1 MKKAHSKG
9 NRRIADIPV
18 VIFCGGRGSR
28 LKEETEV
35 IPKPL
40 VPIGER
46 PILWHIMKIYY
57 AQGFR
62 RFILLLGYKGEKI
75 KDYFCNY
82 MLYTSDFTLSPHAH
96 SAKAVYH
103 QRPAED
109 WHITFVETGLNT
121 QTGGRLRQIESY
133 IKTPFFMLTYGDGVG
148 NVDLKKLMGTHRAKK
163 RLVTMTGVFPPSR
176 FGEVL
181 IEKGEVI
188 GFNEK
193 PARTDVLVN
202 SGFYAVDRKIFQSL
216 RDDDSLNFEKDV
228 LPSLAERGQLSVYP
242 HDGYWQCMDTIRDME
257 VLQSEWEGRT
267 APWKVW
273 R

>member
-1 MKKAHSKG
+1 M
-9 NRRIADIPV
+9 PV

-28 LKEETEV
+28 LKEETEI

-46 PILWHIMKIYY
+46 PILWHIMKMYY

-62 RFILLLGYKGEKI
+62 RFILLLGYKGDKI

-82 MLYTSDFTLSPHAH
+82 MLYASDFTLSPRAHA
-96 SAKAVYH
+96 AKASFH
-103 QRPAED
+103 RRPAED
-109 WHITFVETGLNT
+109 WHITFVETGLDT

-148 NVDLKKLMGTHRAKK
+148 DIDLKKLIATHREKK
-163 RLVTMTGVFPPSR
+163 KLVTLTGVFPPSR

-181 IEKGEVI
+181 LENGDVV

-202 SGFYAVDRKIFQSL
+202 SGFYVVDRSIFTSL
-216 RDDDSLNFEKDV
+216 RDDNSLNFEKEV
-228 LPSLAERGQLSVYP
+228 LPSLAERRELAVHP
-242 HDGYWQCMDTIRDME
+242 HGGYWQCMDTIRDME
-257 VLQSEWEGRT
+257 VLNAAWASSD

-273 R
+273 A

>member
-1 MKKAHSKG
+1 MKKAH
-9 NRRIADIPV
+9 RRGKTKLSDVPV

-28 LKEETEV
+28 LKEETEI

-46 PILWHIMKIYY
+46 PILWHIMKIYH

-82 MLYTSDFTLSPHAH
+82 MLYTSDFTLSPQVH
-96 SAKAVYH
+96 SAKATYH
-103 QRPAED
+103 RRPAED

-121 QTGGRLRQIESY
+121 QTGGRLRQVENY

-148 NVDLKKLMGTHRAKK
+148 NVDLRKLVDSHTAKK

-181 IEKGEVI
+181 LKNGEVV

-193 PARTDVLVN
+193 PARTDMLVN
-202 SGFYAVDRKIFQSL
+202 SGFYAIDRDIFRSL
-216 RDDDSLNFEKDV
+216 REDDSLNFEKEV
-228 LPSLAERGQLSVYP
+228 LPSLAEKGELAVYP

-257 VLQSEWEGRT
+257 VLQGEWESGN